1 MNPAAVAPA
10 RATPGPRAR
19 AAGLLV
25 LALAIVAAF
34 AGVARNGWVSIDDP
48 AYVTDRPE
56 VLAGLTR
63 ESVVWAFTQPHGG
76 NWHPLTSLSHMAD
89 VAWFGL
95 GPDGVP
101 DPTGPHLVNLALHVL
116 ASLLLAVALDRL
128 TRAWWPSLAVAALYA
143 LHPLRVESVAWIAE
157 RKDVL
162 SALGFML
169 TLLAYARWV
178 ERPGRAR
185 QVTLVAAYAFGLLA
199 KPMLVT
205 VPLVLLLLDAWPLGR
220 LRLGAAAWRD
230 GTLLERVREKW
241 PLGVAAAVV
250 VAMTIA
256 MQARTGAV
264 TGLEG
269 LPLEVRSSNAVVS
282 YARYLAALVWPLDLA
297 VIQPHPRAV
306 QPGPLALAS
315 LVLAAIGAWVWR
327 GRAERPWAVVGAL
340 WYVGMLV
347 PVIGIVQVG
356 RQGWADRYSQLPC
369 IGVLV
374 MVVWWVASLAGAS
387 RPRRTV
393 VALVGIVVC
402 SVLGV
407 LTARQV
413 ARWRDS
419 VTLFEWTVRVTGPNA
434 FAELG
439 LGGALAQAGR
449 FAEAEPHLAR
459 AVTLEPDDVGARER
473 WATVLL
479 RLGRADSARAVVR
492 AGLRRGGWPGGFER
506 LGAIEVAT
514 GDLAAA
520 VRAYREAERLGAR
533 DAAFVA
539 AYADALRRHADAL
552 DDAGRTSEALAH
564 WREAL
569 RLRPQDSGT
578 LVRAGWV
585 LACSSDDALRD
596 GAEALRLAR
605 AALAAG
611 GERPAAVVLALE
623 GAALAESGRWDDAV
637 RAARAAVEAALREG
651 ASDEAG
657 IYRAQARRYSA
668 RRPFRWDH

>member
-1 MNPAAVAPA
+1 MNPAVVDPA

-25 LALAIVAAF
+25 LALATVAAF

-63 ESVVWAFTQPHGG
+63 ESAVWAFTQPHGG

-89 VAWFGL
+89 VEWFGL

-116 ASLLLAVALDRL
+116 ATLLLAVALDRL
-128 TRAWWPSLAVAALYA
+128 TRAWWPSLTVAALYA

-162 SALGFML
+162 SALAFML

-178 ERPGRAR
+178 ERPSGGRHA
-185 QVTLVAAYAFGLLA
+185 VLVGAFVFGLLA

-205 VPLVLLLLDAWPLGR
+205 VPCVLLLLDAWPLGR
-220 LRLGAAAWRD
+220 LRLDVAAWRD
-230 GTLLERVREKW
+230 GSAFARVREKW
-241 PLGVAAAVV
+241 ALWLAAAVSV
-250 VAMTIA
+250 GMTVW
-256 MQARTGAV
+256 MQSRTGAV
-264 TGLEG
+264 TGFEG
-269 LPLEVRSSNAVVS
+269 LSLDVRLSNAIVS

-297 VIQPHPRAV
+297 VIQPHPRVV
-306 QPGPLALAS
+306 QPMPLAFSTLL
-315 LVLAAIGAWVWR
+315 LVALGAWVWR
-327 GRAERPWAVVGAL
+327 GREQRPWAVVGAL

-347 PVIGIVQVG
+347 PVIGLLQVG
-356 RQGWADRYSQLPC
+356 RQGWADRYTQLPC

-374 MVVWWVASLAGAS
+374 VVVWWVAQLVDAS
-387 RPRRTV
+387 RVGRRAVAV
-393 VALVGIVVC
+393 VCIVVC
-402 SVLGV
+402 SVLGG
-407 LTARQV
+407 LTAQQV

-419 VTLFEWTVRVTGPNA
+419 VTLFAWTVRVTGPNP

-439 LGGALAQAGR
+439 LGGALAQEGR

-459 AVTLEPDDVGARER
+459 AVTLEPGDTGARER

-479 RLGRADSARAVVR
+479 ELGRADSARAVLTE
-492 AGLRRGGWPGGFER
+492 GLRRGAWPGGHER
-506 LGAIEVAT
+506 LAAIAVAT
-514 GDLAAA
+514 GDLATA
-520 VRAYREAERLGAR
+520 VRSYREAERLGAR

-539 AYADALRRHADAL
+539 AYAAALRRHADAL
-552 DDAGRTSEALAH
+552 DAAGRSGEALAH

-569 RLRPQDSGT
+569 RLQPGSQDVQ
-578 LVRAGWV
+578 VRAGWV
-585 LACSSDDALRD
+585 LACSPDDALRD
-596 GAEALRLAR
+596 GHEALRLAR
-605 AALAAG
+605 AAIAAVG
-611 GERPAAVVLALE
+611 VRPAAVVLALE
-623 GAALAESGRWDDAV
+623 GAALAETGSWEDAV
-637 RAARAAVEAALREG
+637 RAARAASEAAVREG
-651 ASDEAG
+651 SLDEAEL
-657 IYRAQARRYSA
+657 YRAQARMYAA
-668 RRPFRWDH
+668 RRAFRWGR